1 MNFDVIIPIRSK
13 SKGLKDKNIM
23 NFTND
28 DHLTNHLL
36 KKIINIKKINKI
48 YVITDSN
55 YYKHRILKNNK
66 IYTSFKRP
74 KKHSADNSKIND
86 LIDYFLKKEIDISN
100 NILLMQVTS
109 PLLSKNEIVRTLKF
123 IEKSKYQSLMHV
135 CKSFESP
142 YEMIKNK
149 GKNWKY
155 LMKKKI
161 LNRQNYKYQ
170 FYFITGSLYYFTKK
184 FFKKNKST
192 YDHSSYAYE
201 IDKINFVDID
211 DRLSFEIAKKL
222 YKLKKRN

>member
-1 MNFDVIIPIRSK
+1 MCDYWYLQKREKIKQQI
-13 SKGLKDKNIM
+13 LENI
-23 NFTND
+23 N
-28 DHLTNHLL
+28 
-36 KKIINIKKINKI
+36 
-48 YVITDSN
+48 VN
-55 YYKHRILKNNK
+55 YNNCPRMGM
-66 IYTSFKRP
+66 I
-74 KKHSADNSKIND
+74 
-86 LIDYFLKKEIDISN
+86 E
-100 NILLMQVTS
+100 
-109 PLLSKNEIVRTLKF
+109 LLSDSSLTTEQLKF

-170 FYFITGSLYYFTKK
+170 FYFITGSLYYFSKK

-211 DRLSFEIAKKL
+211 DSFP
-222 YKLKKRN
+222 NSGC